1 MATKKKKAVAKKA
14 KPAAKKKKAARR
26 PVKAVKKVALKK
38 APAPVSR
45 KKAEPKKS
53 ARVATAAAVASPS
66 PPPAP
71 PARPVLQKIAPPKP
85 PAADRP
91 TKWTAQASIPDFFPH
106 EMVREESRWLCLACI
121 LDVFTRHLGLSAATA
136 HKEIRGH
143 RPSLAELTSETPV
156 RPYFDSPG
164 ADGHCPHCHSPAKW
178 HARLALY
185 RVEGGKVTES
195 ARRVLH
201 KALPSAQGQ
210 YEFLDQKSTGRE
222 AFFQWL
228 NHAGSEFDFEDYR
241 ALMAATKLYLSR
253 REPNVDWEAEF
264 AGVHVVR
271 RNKLL
276 AEGWQKVEARL
287 ELSAMLFDEV
297 LAIQYLLSRS
307 QRSGGITFEGR
318 KTVQELV
325 ARLRHSGYLRHINV
339 RASEPGDVL
348 EQLLDHLCGGD
359 ASLKF
364 HYILDRRDFLAK
376 FAALKT
382 ARVPKLKLGISAGA

>member
-1 MATKKKKAVAKKA
+1 MATRKKAVAAKA
-14 KPAAKKKKAARR
+14 PVKKKAAR
-26 PVKAVKKVALKK
+26 KK
-38 APAPVSR
+38 APLRKAPAR
-45 KKAEPKKS
+45 KAAAPAAGKKAAPKKKPV
-53 ARVATAAAVASPS
+53 VAAT
-66 PPPAP
+66 PPPP
-71 PARPVLQKIAPPKP
+71 PPPPPRPVIQKVAPPKP
-85 PAADRP
+85 PAAERP
-91 TKWTAQASIPDFFPH
+91 TKWTPGASIPDFFPH
-106 EMVREESRWLCLACI
+106 EMVREQSRWICLACI
-121 LDVFTRHLGLSAATA
+121 LDVFTRHLGLAVTTA

-143 RPSLAELTSETPV
+143 QPSLDEVTGEVPV
-156 RPYFDSPG
+156 RPYFDQPDAAG
-164 ADGHCPHCHSPAKW
+164 NCPHCHSPAKW

-195 ARRVLH
+195 ARRALH

-210 YEFLDQKSTGRE
+210 YEFIDQKSTARE

-241 ALMAATKLYLSR
+241 ALIAATKLYLSR
-253 REPNVDWEAEF
+253 REPNVDWDAEF
-264 AGVHVVR
+264 AGVRSVR

-276 AEGWQKVEARL
+276 ADGWQKIDARL

-307 QRSGGITFEGR
+307 QKSGGITFEGR

-325 ARLRHSGYLRHINV
+325 ARLRHSGYLRHIEV

-364 HYILDRRDFLAK
+364 HYILDRRDFLEK
-376 FAALKT
+376 FASLKS
-382 ARVPKLKLGISAGA
+382 ARVPRLKLGISAGA